1 LNLLGKSLSN
11 LLKFFCNFRDDPVRL
26 IAIIV
31 FLMPVFFLTIKSWVT
46 TSLFILAIYCAW
58 QILRDP
64 KKYFITRDRLFWTSF
79 LCLTLPFFCEV
90 IAQLGRQAL
99 DGPGLDG
106 ASRTLL
112 SGIVFV
118 YLSTKNVEYRKA
130 LVSALTHG
138 AAAGIVI
145 VLLSL
150 TFFPD
155 QYWEHRAGTYFVDP
169 ITLPCYTV
177 ALFGIFLFG
186 FESKVSIQTT
196 LVLKAALF
204 LMTAYIAMESYS
216 RSSWI
221 ALMALTHIY
230 VLYMFRRSIS
240 KQILATL
247 ATGTLFLIFYFNSE
261 IIQSR
266 VDLAVGGLFSFIVDG
281 GGQRTSTGQ
290 RFILALIDLE
300 LLSRFP
306 FFGVPDSYIP
316 SFHDLKTQIP
326 SLNEEIYEIKILAGS
341 HTELLAQLVRKGYI
355 FGGLTLW
362 ALFIYPL
369 YLVSMNLRHGN
380 ASSRELV
387 GGLIGLV
394 VSILVSALTIQVFNL
409 KMTISFYSVCLSIY
423 MAFMYQKSAIK
434 KDDL

>member
-1 LNLLGKSLSN
+1 MLLSQTLKHRITYDKNPINLVS
-11 LLKFFCNFRDDPVRL
+11 
-26 IAIIV
+26 IIV
-31 FLMPVFFLTIKSWVT
+31 FFIPVFFLTIKSWVT
-46 TSLFILAIYCAW
+46 TSLFLLFIYCTW
-58 QILRDP
+58 QILKDP
-64 KKYFITRDRLFWTSF
+64 KKYFKAKGRLFWMSF
-79 LCLTLPFFCEV
+79 LCLMLPFLCEL
-90 IAQLGRQAL
+90 IAQVGRLAL

-112 SGIVFV
+112 SSIIFV
-118 YLSTKNVEYRKA
+118 YLSSRDIDYRKTI
-130 LVSALTHG
+130 VSSLTYG
-138 AAAGIVI
+138 AAAGIAV

-186 FESKVSIQTT
+186 FESKISIQKKV
-196 LVLKAALF
+196 LLKAVLF
-204 LMTAYIAMESYS
+204 SMTAYIAIASYS

-221 ALMALTHIY
+221 ALMVLTNIY
-230 VLYMFRRSIS
+230 VLYVFRRSIS
-240 KQILATL
+240 KQILAIL
-247 ATGTLFLIFYFNSE
+247 ATGTLFSLFYLNSE
-261 IIQSR
+261 IVQSR
-266 VDLAVGGLFSFIVDG
+266 VDLAVEGLFAFISDS

-316 SFHDLKTQIP
+316 SFEDLKAQIP
-326 SLNEEIYEIKILAGS
+326 PLNEEIYEIKILAGS
-341 HTELLAQLVRKGYI
+341 HSELLAQLVRKGYI
-355 FGGLTLW
+355 FGALTIG
-362 ALFIYPL
+362 ALFMYPL
-369 YLVSMNLRHGN
+369 YLVSMNCRHEDT
-380 ASSRELV
+380 SSRELA

-409 KMTISFYSVCLSIY
+409 KMTISFYTVCLSIY
-423 MAFMYQKSAIK
+423 MAFMYQKSPLK
-434 KDDL
+434 KDD